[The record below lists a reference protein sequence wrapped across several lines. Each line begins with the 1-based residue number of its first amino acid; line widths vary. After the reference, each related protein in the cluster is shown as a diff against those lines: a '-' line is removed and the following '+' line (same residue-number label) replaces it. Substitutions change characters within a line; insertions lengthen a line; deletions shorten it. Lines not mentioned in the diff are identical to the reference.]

1 MKNFLAA
8 PSVTFLCNFQGVR
21 SFVCQVDTQSLHTRS
36 EYVLPV
42 ESCNVEVKQL
52 LIERTHPAPYCLHIV
67 ICKLPFLSAE
77 VRNYINKLVDL
88 LVSCP
93 QPETDDK
100 LLKSADFNGIYATH
114 H

>member
-1 MKNFLAA
+1 
-8 PSVTFLCNFQGVR
+8 
-21 SFVCQVDTQSLHTRS
+21 
-36 EYVLPV
+36 
-42 ESCNVEVKQL
+42 
-52 LIERTHPAPYCLHIV
+52 V